1 MSLATRLEPKL
12 RDRLLDALLDVPGT
26 DERAGRTALL
36 SNIPGPVKGSLNR
49 ADNQLVDLTNVV
61 DQLDKLG
68 RLDNGERPIVIMT
81 HNAWRATQG
90 TELGQLLAEIENE
103 IEGAYGGDEPLAELT
118 DEPELLVLGGT
129 GEWVTGAFI
138 EQAQL
143 IGRRVARIVV
153 PRYWGGKLVS
163 QAAGN
168 GTGWLVAPRLLL
180 TNHHVIN
187 ARDRG
192 EPPASDV
199 DFRRQGEKAKAWFDY
214 HREGQD
220 GAASVDSTEVITSN
234 RELDYALLRLADSAD
249 LAGREQVSLMRER
262 PDLPPGARLNIV
274 QCPGGGPLRFAIR
287 NNFFVGYG
295 DKPFQIRYLTD
306 TLRGSSGAPVLDDNW
321 QAVGLHRGFKKVNPD
336 LYKGEAGQSEIVKFH
351 NEGIVIHDILA
362 QLPVTVLEEIKD
374 AQGWE

>member
-1 MSLATRLEPKL
+1 MSLATRLDPKL

-26 DERAGRTALL
+26 DERSGRTALL

-49 ADNQLVDLTNVV
+49 ADNQLVDLANVV

-68 RLDNGERPIVIMT
+68 RLDNGDRPIVIMT
-81 HNAWRATQG
+81 HNAWRATRG

-118 DEPELLVLGGT
+118 DEPEILVFGGT

-138 EQAQL
+138 AQAQL
-143 IGRRVARIVV
+143 IGRRVARLVV
-153 PRYWGGKLVS
+153 PRYSSGKLVS
-163 QAAGN
+163 QAAGT

-187 ARDRG
+187 ARDVG

-220 GAASVDSTEVITSN
+220 GAASVDFSEVITSH
-234 RELDYALLRLADSAD
+234 RELDYALLRLADSAE
-249 LAGREQVSLMRER
+249 LADREQVSLMRER

-274 QCPGGGPLRFAIR
+274 QCPGGGPLRYAIR

-295 DKPFQIRYLTD
+295 DKSYQIRYLTD
-306 TLRGSSGAPVLDDNW
+306 TVRGSSGAPVLDDNW

-336 LYKGEAGQSEIVKFH
+336 LYKGEAGKSEIVKFH

-362 QLPVTVLEEIKD
+362 QLPHTVLEEIKH
-374 AQGWE
+374 AQGWD